1 MKVQTNTF
9 AGQAVELES
18 GDKYI
23 ILSNKYESSSHD
35 YQVLLYCDSEKADR
49 QQIID
54 TAEDGQAREKA
65 NQLLLKPVMEI
76 SHDVTVTAAQNS
88 ILNDPN
94 VVKFMINMAANSEKE
109 GVSKLSSLAMRSVIC
124 SFNRGLKHMIETLK
138 SDYIDMLGKNNLLD
152 PILNYFVMVS
162 GQSTIPFDEQLRCV
176 EIKEMQVD

>member
-1 MKVQTNTF
+1 
-9 AGQAVELES
+9 
-18 GDKYI
+18 
-23 ILSNKYESSSHD
+23 
-35 YQVLLYCDSEKADR
+35 
-49 QQIID
+49 
-54 TAEDGQAREKA
+54 
-65 NQLLLKPVMEI
+65 MEI

-162 GQSTIPFDEQLRCV
+162 GQSTIPFDE
-176 EIKEMQVD
+176 